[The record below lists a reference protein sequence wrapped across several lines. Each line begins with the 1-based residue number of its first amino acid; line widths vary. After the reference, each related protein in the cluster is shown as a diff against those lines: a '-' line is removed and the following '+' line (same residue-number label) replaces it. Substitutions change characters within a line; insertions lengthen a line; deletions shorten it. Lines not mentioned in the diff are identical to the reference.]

1 MKLQLNEKIQ
11 SNFLVVIPAWQD
23 FDFNELK
30 AFIPAGIFK
39 VIEAWIQKKE
49 YNWKSDELQ
58 YINFNNAKE
67 DKDIIL
73 LGLGE
78 KKENFS
84 YNQMQGIFAD
94 IYNLAKKNKAKEI
107 NVIAEHLIADFGNV
121 EEFIQLAAQT
131 FEECSYEFDTYF
143 EKKQEYLLKKAVFI
157 SKKTTENII
166 ELVQNSLL
174 FGQAINLAKQ
184 LVNEPA
190 NEMTPRKIA
199 EMAQKTGNS
208 YDFEV
213 KVYDEKKISSFG
225 MDAYINVAKG
235 SDNQPRLIVMYH
247 KGDPSNPHDILGLIG
262 KGLSFDSGGYNIKP
276 GEGMGAM
283 KSDMAGSAAVIGA
296 MAAISN
302 AKLPINVTAVVAA
315 CENLISGRAYR
326 PGDIINTM
334 AGKTVEIISTD
345 AEGRLTLA
353 DAMHFA
359 IKHERVTQLV
369 DIATLTGAAV
379 VALGGTRAPVLTNQQ
394 ELYEALQY
402 AEKYSNEKYWQL
414 PTD

>member
-213 KVYDEKKISSFG
+213 KVYDEK
-225 MDAYINVAKG
+225 N
-235 SDNQPRLIVMYH
+235 LIFWYGRIH
-247 KGDPSNPHDILGLIG
+247 KRC
-262 KGLSFDSGGYNIKP
+262 KGL
-276 GEGMGAM
+276 
-283 KSDMAGSAAVIGA
+283 
-296 MAAISN
+296 
-302 AKLPINVTAVVAA
+302 
-315 CENLISGRAYR
+315 R
-326 PGDIINTM
+326 
-334 AGKTVEIISTD
+334 
-345 AEGRLTLA
+345 
-353 DAMHFA
+353 
-359 IKHERVTQLV
+359 
-369 DIATLTGAAV
+369 
-379 VALGGTRAPVLTNQQ
+379 
-394 ELYEALQY
+394 
-402 AEKYSNEKYWQL
+402 
-414 PTD
+414 